1 VNGAEPTL
9 TLVLALAAGVV
20 AQSLARH
27 LRLPGIVLL
36 LATGAV
42 LGPDLLGW
50 VHPRALGAG
59 LFSIVDLAVAVIVF
73 EGGLNLE
80 VSRLRRE
87 QTPIRRLVTWGALV
101 TLAGGALVVGWLL
114 EWEWGRALL
123 FGSLVVVTGPTVIGP
138 LVSDLRLRPRVAT
151 VLEAEGVL
159 IDPIGAI
166 LAVLVLELTLT
177 PRAETFAAGGMQ
189 LLLQLGFGTLA
200 GAAAGLALNGLL
212 RIRRLVP
219 QGFGNIFVLAVVL
232 LLFQGCQELV
242 PHSGILAV
250 AIAGVVVGN
259 LHSPVDRDVREFK
272 DQLTVLLIGLLFV
285 LLAADV
291 RFEDVQALGWGGL
304 GTVAALVLLVR
315 PLNVLVSTAGSELR
329 LREKL
334 LLAWLAPRGIVA
346 AAIASLTAASLE
358 VHGLPG
364 GAELRA
370 LVFLTIAVTV
380 LLAGFTGRPVATLLG
395 QRLPGRDTVAI
406 LGAQGLGLALA
417 AELRDAGQPVVFLDS
432 NPSNCRR
439 AEEAG
444 FAVIYGDAVQERTL
458 QRARFET
465 VGSAIGLTPNDAL
478 NRLFVS
484 RAGELFRVPQAYVAT
499 ARSPAGLAPELM
511 RSAQAVV
518 LFEASHD
525 VERWDVRARHGDLE
539 LEHWAF
545 RGAPTAEQ
553 AAQGEVETPPN
564 AGERFVILAIR
575 RGRITRP
582 MSVDFKLRAGDVAA
596 IAVHAPER
604 AEAHRILRELGW
616 EPAASP
622 DAGPAS
628 ATA

>member
-1 VNGAEPTL
+1 V
-9 TLVLALAAGVV
+9 
-20 AQSLARH
+20 Q
-27 LRLPGIVLL
+27 
-36 LATGAV
+36 
-42 LGPDLLGW
+42 
-50 VHPRALGAG
+50 PRVLGAG

-101 TLAGGALVVGWLL
+101 TAAGGALAAGWLL
-114 EWEWGRALL
+114 GWHWGLALL
-123 FGSLVVVTGPTVIGP
+123 FGSHVVVTGPTVIGP
-138 LVSDLRLRPRVAT
+138 LVSDLRLRPRVGT

-200 GAAAGLALNGLL
+200 GAAGGLVLNVLL

-219 QGFGNIFVLAVVL
+219 EGFGNIFVLASVL

-250 AIAGVVVGN
+250 AIAGVVLGN
-259 LHSPVDRDVREFK
+259 LHSPVSRDVREFK

-291 RFEDVQALGWGGL
+291 RFEDVRALGWAGL
-304 GTVAALVLLVR
+304 GAVAALVVVVR
-315 PLNVLVSTAGSELR
+315 PLDVLVSTAGSALQ

-358 VHGLPG
+358 QHELPG

-417 AELRDAGQPVVFLDS
+417 SELRDAGQPVVFLDS

-444 FAVIYGDAVQERTL
+444 FPVVYGDAVQERTL
-458 QRARFET
+458 QRARFEM
-465 VGSAIGLTPNDAL
+465 VASVIGLTPNDAL
-478 NRLFVS
+478 NGLFVS
-484 RAGELFRVPQAYVAT
+484 RARELFRVPHAYVAT
-499 ARSPAGLAPELM
+499 ARAGAGVAPELM
-511 RSAQAVV
+511 RSAQAVM

-525 VERWDVRARHGDLE
+525 AERWDVRARHGDLE
-539 LEHWAF
+539 LEHWVF
-545 RGAPTAEQ
+545 RGAPPAEASEGEGQ
-553 AAQGEVETPPN
+553 APPS

-575 RGRITRP
+575 RGRSTRP
-582 MSVDFKLRAGDVAA
+582 MSVDFKIREGDVASV
-596 IAVHAPER
+596 AVHAPER
-604 AEAHRILRELGW
+604 EEAHRILQQLGW
-616 EPAASP
+616 EPAAAP
-622 DAGPAS
+622 DAGSETASGPA
-628 ATA
+628 TE